1 MKSLREAVF
10 PSVDLSAN
18 PLLSANGLSCYRGE
32 RLLFNGIDLE
42 VRAHELLQIQGPNG
56 SGKTTLLRILCG
68 LTLPTEGEIRWK
80 GSSIH
85 SNSWDYFSE
94 VMHVGH
100 TDGIKLELSPSENL
114 RFARSLVN
122 QPTDMDVS
130 EVLQRLD
137 LLGFE
142 DVPTRTL
149 SAGQRR
155 RVALARLLLT
165 HAKLWILDEPF
176 TSLDKAGI
184 SAVELLLTQHLD
196 QGGIVILT
204 SHNPIRLGNRPMKE
218 LHLFS

>member
-1 MKSLREAVF
+1 MKNLGEAVLVR
-10 PSVDLSAN
+10 PNLGAE
-18 PLLSANGLSCYRGE
+18 PLLSASELSCYRGE
-32 RLLFNGIDLE
+32 RLLFSRVDLE
-42 VRAHELLQIQGPNG
+42 VRAHELLQIHGPNG

-68 LTLPTEGEIRWK
+68 LTLPTEGEIRWR
-80 GSSIH
+80 GTNIQ
-85 SNSWDYFSE
+85 SNSSEYFSE
-94 VMHVGH
+94 VLHVGH
-100 TDGIKLELSPSENL
+100 TDGVKLELSPSENL
-114 RFARSLVN
+114 RFARSLGN
-122 QPTDMDVS
+122 HPTEIEVA
-130 EVLQRLD
+130 EVLERLD
-137 LLGFE
+137 LYGFE
-142 DVPTRTL
+142 DIPTRTL

-184 SAVELLLTQHLD
+184 NAMELLLTQHLD

>member
-1 MKSLREAVF
+1 MKNLEEAVL
-10 PSVDLSAN
+10 PTPDSSAE
-18 PLLSANGLSCYRGE
+18 PLLAASELSCYRGE
-32 RLLFNGIDLE
+32 RLLFSRVDLE
-42 VRAHELLQIQGPNG
+42 VGAYELLQIHGPNG

-68 LTLPTEGEIRWK
+68 LTLPTEGEIRWR
-80 GSSIH
+80 GTNIH
-85 SNSWDYFSE
+85 SNSSEYFSE
-94 VMHVGH
+94 ILHVGH

-114 RFARSLVN
+114 RFARSLGN
-122 QPTDMDVS
+122 QPTEVDVA
-130 EVLQRLD
+130 EVLERLD
-137 LLGFE
+137 LYGFE

-184 SAVELLLTQHLD
+184 GAMELLLTQHLD
-196 QGGIVILT
+196 QGGMVILS
-204 SHNPIRLGNRPMKE
+204 SHSPLHLGNRPMKE